1 VQLRSGVTVA
11 DIDRQRGRAVA
22 VLWRCATGTL
32 AVTMPA
38 LLFCIAF
45 GLLMDYE
52 VMLGRGSV
60 RPAHS
65 AH

>member
-1 VQLRSGVTVA
+1 VVWIFQDGHLGALGAT
-11 DIDRQRGRAVA
+11 
-22 VLWRCATGTL
+22 ATGTL